1 MLTSGRPLR
10 RRNTP
15 TSPRMPW
22 RERLDLSWQSK
33 LAKGKTRIYIYIYI
47 HIIYEYIQYI
57 YIYMIYIY
65 MIYIYIWYIYI
76 FDIYIYDI
84 YIYLLYL
91 YIYMIND
98 LYIYMVYDIYIYIW
112 YMIYIY
118 IIIYIYIFTYIYIY
132 IYIYIII
139 SYKKSISVVIN
150 WWERISLFFFLTFSA
165 SFGGFG
171 PRGIDFVSLRN
182 RRFLCMSNW
191 ENCADPSGIFSDG
204 REWAAGLDG
213 MMHEIHWNPRKVRI
227 D

>member
-22 RERLDLSWQSK
+22 RERLDLSWQSN
-33 LAKGKTRIYIYIYI
+33 LAKGKTRIYIYIHTSYMN
-47 HIIYEYIQYI
+47 IYN
-57 YIYMIYIY
+57 
-65 MIYIYIWYIYI
+65 IYIWYIYM
-76 FDIYIYDI
+76 IYDI
-84 YIYLLYL
+84 YIILLCL
-91 YIYMIND
+91 
-98 LYIYMVYDIYIYIW
+98 
-112 YMIYIY
+112 
-118 IIIYIYIFTYIYIY
+118 IYIY
-132 IYIYIII
+132 IYLHIYIII

-182 RRFLCMSNW
+182 RRFLGMSNW
-191 ENCADPSGIFSDG
+191 ENCADPSSIFSDG

-213 MMHEIHWNPRKVRI
+213 MMHEIHWNPRKVTI

>member
-1 MLTSGRPLR
+1 M
-10 RRNTP
+10 NIYNIYIYIY
-15 TSPRMPW
+15 
-22 RERLDLSWQSK
+22 D
-33 LAKGKTRIYIYIYI
+33 IYIYIYI
-47 HIIYEYIQYI
+47 YDI
-57 YIYMIYIY
+57 YIFDV
-65 MIYIYIWYIYI
+65 YIYIWYIYI
-76 FDIYIYDI
+76 YDIWYIYIYDT
-84 YIYLLYL
+84 
-91 YIYMIND
+91 
-98 LYIYMVYDIYIYIW
+98 W
-112 YMIYIY
+112 YIY
-118 IIIYIYIFTYIYIY
+118 IIIYIHIYIY
-132 IYIYIII
+132 IYLHIYIII